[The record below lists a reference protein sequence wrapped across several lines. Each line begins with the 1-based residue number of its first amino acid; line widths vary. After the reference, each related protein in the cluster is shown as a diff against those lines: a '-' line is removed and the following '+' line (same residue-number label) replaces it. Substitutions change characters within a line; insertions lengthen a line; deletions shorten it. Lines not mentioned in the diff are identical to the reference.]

1 MRLHGS
7 TGLRRRL
14 LLALGGVALLD
25 ACGTPREGSWHAG
38 PGSSTG
44 TDSSPPGPSATPS
57 APPSAGPS
65 AGYPTP
71 APASP
76 GHCPPVP
83 GIVQQPGGPQ
93 HYLPCSGT
101 NIALTI
107 DDGPDPR
114 WTPQILALLARY
126 HVPATFCMVGRHVAA
141 YPGLVAQVV
150 AAGHQVAN
158 HTFTHPLL
166 LTSLPAPQLADEI
179 NRTMDAIGGA
189 AGRRPTLFRSPGGHW
204 SPAVLAACA
213 KAGLRPLD
221 WSVDPRDWSRPGVP
235 HIVDVLLTHT
245 RPGSIILDHD
255 GGGDRQQTLDAL
267 TIALPRLLDAGY
279 RFTQP

>member
-1 MRLHGS
+1 M
-7 TGLRRRL
+7 
-14 LLALGGVALLD
+14 ALVVAR
-25 ACGTPREGSWHAG
+25 GTVEVAGDFEAEARHAR
-38 PGSSTG
+38 
-44 TDSSPPGPSATPS
+44 
-57 APPSAGPS
+57 
-65 AGYPTP
+65 
-71 APASP
+71 
-76 GHCPPVP
+76 H
-83 GIVQQPGGPQ
+83 
-93 HYLPCSGT
+93 
-101 NIALTI
+101 
-107 DDGPDPR
+107 
-114 WTPQILALLARY
+114 LARRCHQPY
-126 HVPATFCMVGRHVAA
+126 VDDAE
-141 YPGLVAQVV
+141 VAQ
-150 AAGHQVAN
+150 N
-158 HTFTHPLL
+158 LR
-166 LTSLPAPQLADEI
+166 ADAV
-179 NRTMDAIGGA
+179 DAQSHGA